1 MLLELDRPQTL
12 RLRVTDI
19 KQFMYCPRVVYF
31 TYLMPVEKKT
41 TRKMEYGKDEHIEL
55 TRLER
60 RRTFRAYGLTDEAE
74 RIFRVPLYSDRL
86 ELSGILDMLL
96 VQGQMRYPV
105 EFKHTRQAPAL
116 NHKYQLTAYAMLIE
130 DMTDRP
136 VRSGFIYI
144 SKDKTAYPIEFTQ
157 NMRDF
162 VRHILGS
169 VRKMISEERLPTRT
183 RQKKRCIDC
192 EFRLFCND
200 IE

>member
-1 MLLELDRPQTL
+1 MLLELDRSQTL

-31 TYLMPVEKKT
+31 TYLMPVDKKT
-41 TRKMEYGKDEHIEL
+41 TRKMQYGKDEHIEL
-55 TRLER
+55 ARLEK

-74 RIFRVPLYSDRL
+74 RIFQVRLYSERL

-96 VQGQMRYPV
+96 VQGPMYYPV

-116 NHKYQLTAYAMLIE
+116 NHKYQLTAYAMLLE
-130 DMTDRP
+130 DMTNRP
-136 VRSGFIYI
+136 IRSGFIYI
-144 SKDKTAYPIEFTQ
+144 SKGKTAYSVQFTQ

-162 VRHILGS
+162 VRHILQS
-169 VRKMISEERLPTRT
+169 VRSMILEEQLPTRT
-183 RQKKRCIDC
+183 RQKKRCVDC